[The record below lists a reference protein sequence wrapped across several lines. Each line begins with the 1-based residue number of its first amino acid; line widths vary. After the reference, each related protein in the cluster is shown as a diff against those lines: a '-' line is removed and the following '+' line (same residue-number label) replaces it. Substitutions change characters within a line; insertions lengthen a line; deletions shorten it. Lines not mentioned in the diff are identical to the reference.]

1 MRIRY
6 ACLGDPDGAA
16 AVTLVAQA
24 EYHLLELE
32 RVAAALAAKD
42 VPVRIVVPIIPWKPL
57 YRFRP
62 TVRRIRRTTES
73 TSHRVGEPLHPN
85 DLIEQSRAII
95 VMNDWGVPRG
105 LVEEAKRSGLQT
117 FGLVEGVQDYSDDD
131 TGRTRNAYRRVD
143 HVFALGD
150 AGAQELGPDRCTVV
164 GSERL
169 RQLWHSEPGDV
180 GADVLINS
188 NFSYGVLSEHRR
200 AWVRSA
206 ATAADAAQQPWQ
218 LSRHTAERGR
228 SSQPVASSPIGA
240 LLPRCSWLV
249 TRFSTVGLDALALG
263 VDVAYHN
270 PHGETA
276 PLFQTDGGNF
286 SRTTSVDELTAVLAS
301 SPRPRHAVKA
311 ANRNFLHHHAGIEL
325 AQEPSDLIADE
336 IVVRM

>member
-6 ACLGDPDGAA
+6 ACLGDPGGAA

-32 RVAAALAAKD
+32 RVAVALSAKD

-62 TVRRIRRTTES
+62 TVRRIRRMTES
-73 TSHRVGEPLHPN
+73 TSHQVGEPLDP
-85 DLIEQSRAII
+85 
-95 VMNDWGVPRG
+95 NDWGVPRE
-105 LVEEAKRSGLQT
+105 LVAEAKRSNLQT

-131 TGRTRNAYRRVD
+131 TGRTRNAYGHVD

-150 AGAQELGPDRCTVV
+150 AGAQKLGPDRCTVV

-206 ATAADAAQQPWQ
+206 VTAADLAQQPWQ

-228 SSQPVASSPIGA
+228 SSQPVASSPIGV

-249 TRFSTVGLDALALG
+249 TRFSTVALDALALG

-270 PHGETA
+270 PHGETS
-276 PLFQTDGGNF
+276 PLFQTDGGDF
-286 SRTTSVDELTAVLAS
+286 SRTTSVDGLTAVLAS
-301 SPRPRHAVKA
+301 RPRPRHAVKA
-311 ANRNFLHHHAGIEL
+311 ANRDFLHYHAGIEL
-325 AQEPSDLIADE
+325 AREPSDLIADE
-336 IVVRM
+336 IVVRS